1 MPLQLLKRTLTRAN
15 VTRYLQ
21 YYVAFVHSARVAR
34 CQCEIYPENIGNDN
48 LNNYSSCCCFCCR
61 CCCCCCCFCCCSP
74 SSLSPSC
81 LLLLLELLFFTIT
94 FLFFYQNFRHL
105 SSWVFQLP
113 QLFWVES
120 SSSAIA
126 LPLLYIATT
135 STTHDTVITLIWH
148 SL

>member
-21 YYVAFVHSARVAR
+21 YYVTSVHSTRVAS
-34 CQCEIYPENIGNDN
+34 CQCEIYPENLGKDN
-48 LNNYSSCCCFCCR
+48 LNNYSSCCCFCCH
-61 CCCCCCCFCCCSP
+61 CCCCCSP
-74 SSLSPSC
+74 FSLSLSC
-81 LLLLLELLFFTIT
+81 LLLLLLELLFFIIT
-94 FLFFYQNFRHL
+94 FLFFCQNLRHL

-113 QLFWVES
+113 QLLWVES

-126 LPLLYIATT
+126 LPLLYTATT
-135 STTHDTVITLIWH
+135 TTPYDYDTLIALRWH